1 MPSLTGSVKFDLKH
15 CEISEFSLG
24 RRAPSGRISEGFHGP
39 KRDRLLAAARVAT
52 RVLISAG
59 TG

>member
-24 RRAPSGRISEGFHGP
+24 RRAPSGRINEGFHGP
-39 KRDRLLAAARVAT
+39 KRNRLFAAALVPT
-52 RVLISAG
+52 P
-59 TG
+59 T